1 MAYTEEE
8 LLDELKKLAEEV
20 EETPTTT
27 QMDKIGKFSSG
38 TYQYRFGTWN
48 EALNQIGLDINREKR
63 DDPCLLSKEDV
74 IKEIK
79 EISENYC
86 ENGIPTWRQAIK
98 YCQHHPETYT
108 NKFNC
113 DWNDL
118 TFEALD
124 SYNKAGRDKGG
135 SNYSKNELI
144 SEIKRLSKEYHNGKT
159 PCIGT
164 LIDKGSYSP
173 RPYKTHFGS
182 WNEALEECGFEPNV
196 KTFDTDNPKRELLN
210 EIKRVSKE
218 ELNDERPTRCD
229 MIEYSNIPIMFW
241 HYFGS
246 WNNAVEEAGFE
257 RYDIDAT
264 GEDHWLWKGGYPSHY
279 GSSWHHRRRE
289 VKQRDGDV
297 CRVCDKHEQETKG
310 SLEVHHITPA
320 RYWDTENRHKQMNH
334 PRNLISLCISC
345 HRELDGMFKGR
356 NHVEFEELAR
366 EYMDDQGKGVFDY

>member
-20 EETPTTT
+20 EKTPTTT

-173 RPYKTHFGS
+173 RPYKTLFGS

-257 RYDIDAT
+257 RYDIDAI
-264 GEDHWLWKGGYPSHY
+264 GEYHWL
-279 GSSWHHRRRE
+279 
-289 VKQRDGDV
+289 
-297 CRVCDKHEQETKG
+297 
-310 SLEVHHITPA
+310 
-320 RYWDTENRHKQMNH
+320 
-334 PRNLISLCISC
+334 
-345 HRELDGMFKGR
+345 
-356 NHVEFEELAR
+356 
-366 EYMDDQGKGVFDY
+366 